1 MSLTSFI
8 HIPDV
13 RQRFAKTFPKPS
25 FKLDAKILAP
35 PLTKHYSLIGTA
47 FDYLMRFHLKYLNP
61 ESIVSAWVAELAV
74 ERLRRH
80 PEYFIIRKA
89 YTLDNIERVL
99 VKADNIIR
107 QAKAVSSTYQQ
118 TGKMTDEL
126 LESAIYLAQL
136 DPIFRAGVI
145 DPGIGIADKGDVED
159 LRNLISAVDAK
170 IFKAERVCVLNP
182 TFGEG
187 SHLVG
192 GADCDFLIDDTLID
206 IKTTKALEIK
216 RDHFNQLIGYYILS
230 TIGGIDGSPSGVVK
244 NVGIYFSR
252 YSLLHTIPVT
262 TFTGNPN
269 FPDFRNW
276 FEGKAKEV
284 FNVPVKE

>member
-8 HIPDV
+8 HIPEV
-13 RQRFAKTFPKPS
+13 RRKFAETFPKPS
-25 FKLDAKILAP
+25 FKLDTRILAP
-35 PLTKHYSLIGTA
+35 PLTRHYSLIGTA
-47 FDYLMRFHLKYLNP
+47 FDYLMRFYLKYLNP
-61 ESIVSAWVAELAV
+61 ESIVSTWVAELAV

-89 YTLDNIERVL
+89 YTPSNIERIL

-107 QAKAVSSTYQQ
+107 QAKIVFSTYLQ

-126 LESAIYLAQL
+126 LESSIYLAQL

-145 DPGIGIADKGDVED
+145 DPNIGMADKEDVKD

-170 IFKAERVCVLNP
+170 IFKAEQVCVLNP
-182 TFGEG
+182 TFGEA

-192 GADCDFLIDDTLID
+192 GADCDLLIDDTLID

-244 NVGIYFSR
+244 NLGIYFSR
-252 YSLLHTIPVT
+252 YSVLHTIPVT

-269 FPDFRNW
+269 FLNFRNW
-276 FEGKAKEV
+276 FRGKAKEV
-284 FNVPVKE
+284 FNVHVKK